1 MSDPKKGKKM
11 KNETVDK
18 SESFLPNEKAEELI
32 RKHTYGSMALGLVP
46 VPFFDF
52 VGVAA
57 VQLNLVRK
65 LANTYDI
72 GFSQEVF
79 KNTVGALVGGAIPGL
94 AGMPISS
101 LMKTIPIIGQGLG
114 ALSMPVV
121 AGASTYAIGKVFYR
135 HFASGGSF
143 LTFDVD
149 SARDYYE
156 EQFKKGETIVS
167 DMMKKKKDGENPAEK

>member
-1 MSDPKKGKKM
+1 MSEQTEEKKVNDQDAEILLSK
-11 KNETVDK
+11 
-18 SESFLPNEKAEELI
+18 EKAEELI
-32 RKHTYGSMALGLVP
+32 RKHTYGTMALGLVP
-46 VPFFDF
+46 IPFVDF

-57 VQLNLVRK
+57 IQLNMVRK
-65 LANTYDI
+65 IANTYEI
-72 GFSQEVF
+72 PFSQEAF
-79 KNTVGALVGGAIPGL
+79 KNTIGALIGGAIPGL

-101 LMKTIPIIGQGLG
+101 LMKTIPVVGQGLG

-149 SARDYYE
+149 KARDYYQ

-167 DMMKKKKDGENPAEK
+167 EMMKKNKEGNSSTESEA